1 MYSKIVNTAREL
13 LKDRKFTRTFYFITL
28 AAALLILVLVIKG
41 PEQKGSLLSDESG
54 NIVGIKRRS
63 MTTSERYDVKLKV
76 QDEEEVNTRDLTIT
90 LRAIENIKEED
101 QDQET
106 KDVISRD
113 AEISAE
119 IDNMLSELEYSDET
133 VIKLPAELP
142 DGTPVTWSAGKETDR
157 SGIAVIPVIYFVLVV
172 ILIKSRL
179 DSGKDEES
187 AVRKEIM
194 RSLPR
199 FCNQLFLM
207 MNAGMILS
215 DAFERICLSYSSY
228 GEDNMNT
235 FERDLTDICSQNADH
250 RVSTASL
257 ISEYASRH
265 NVKEL
270 VRIAAILT
278 ENEKRGSDVVE
289 NLSRESRFL
298 WDERKIIARES
309 GKMIDTRMSW
319 PLALLLMILIVITMA
334 PALMN
339 I

>member
-1 MYSKIVNTAREL
+1 MYSKIKRTVKEITSN
-13 LKDRKFTRTFYFITL
+13 KKVTRTIYFITL
-28 AAALLILVLVIKG
+28 AASLLILVLVLKG
-41 PEQKGSLLSDESG
+41 PEQKGSLLSDDDG

-63 MTTSERYDVKLKV
+63 LATSERYDVRLLV
-76 QDEEEVNTRDLTIT
+76 QDEEESSERDLTIT
-90 LRAIENIKEED
+90 LRSLQVND
-101 QDQET
+101 VS
-106 KDVISRD
+106 KDKGTDTGISRD

-119 IDNMLSELEYSDET
+119 IDNMLTEIEYSDEE
-133 VIKLPAELP
+133 VITLPSSLP
-142 DGTPVTWSAGKETDR
+142 DGTPVRWSAAKQADR
-157 SGIAVIPVIYFVLVV
+157 SGIALIPVIYIALIIVV
-172 ILIKSRL
+172 IKSGL
-179 DSGKDEES
+179 DSGKDEE
-187 AVRKEIM
+187 AAMRKEIM

-215 DAFERICLSYSSY
+215 DAFERICSSYSSY
-228 GEDNMNT
+228 GDSAMNR
-235 FERDLTDICSQNADH
+235 FERDLTEICSQNTDH

-257 ISEYASRH
+257 ISEYASQH

-289 NLSRESRFL
+289 NLSRESKYL

-309 GKMIDTRMSW
+309 GKMIDTKMSL
-319 PLALLLMILIVITMA
+319 PLAMLLMLLIVITMA
-334 PALMN
+334 PTLMN